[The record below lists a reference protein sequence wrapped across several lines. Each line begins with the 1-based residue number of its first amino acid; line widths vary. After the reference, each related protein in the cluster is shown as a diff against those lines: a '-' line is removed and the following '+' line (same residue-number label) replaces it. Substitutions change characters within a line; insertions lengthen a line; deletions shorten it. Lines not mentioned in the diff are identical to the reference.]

1 MKGFLLF
8 IRYILAAVLIFSLA
22 FFLFKVANYYER
34 KTEID
39 CIHKNYINKK
49 LRLETEIMKY
59 KYEKELNKA
68 FTEATIEKK
77 D

>member
-8 IRYILAAVLIFSLA
+8 IRYTLAAVLIFSLS
-22 FFLFKVANYYER
+22 FFLFKVANYFEK
-34 KTEID
+34 KTEIE

-49 LRLETEIMKY
+49 IRLETEIMKY
-59 KYEKELNKA
+59 RYEKEINKA
-68 FTEATIEKK
+68 FIEGNDEKE